1 MADFPF
7 DIVGFD
13 LDGTL
18 IDTSLD
24 LLNAT
29 NHALGLAGRP
39 LLDVAAVKTMVGR
52 GARHMLEQALEA
64 SGGYDAALIDRLHP
78 ALLDW
83 YRDHIADHSQPFPGM
98 RQALNALGPKGVTVA
113 IVTNKREDLAV
124 RLIETLGLSARFETI
139 IGGDTMGPGNA
150 KPSPLPIQEMI
161 RRCGGGRAAFVG
173 DSIFDVQAAKNAGV
187 PSIAVRFG
195 FLSQP
200 VEELGADAVI
210 DSFAE
215 LVPALERLGA

>member
-18 IDTSLD
+18 IDTSAD
-24 LLNAT
+24 LVNAT

-39 LLDVAAVKTMVGR
+39 LLDKAAVMTMVGR

-64 SGGYDAALIDRLHP
+64 SGGCDDALIAWLYP

-83 YRDHIADHSQPFPGM
+83 YREHLTDHSRPFPGM
-98 RQALNALGPKGVTVA
+98 AEALDMLAERGVTVA

-124 RLIETLGLSARFETI
+124 QLIEALGLTPRFATI

-150 KPSPLPIQEMI
+150 KPSALPILEMI
-161 RRCGGGRAAFVG
+161 RRCGGGRTAFVG
-173 DSIFDVQAAKNAGV
+173 DSIYDMLAAKNAGV
-187 PSIAVRFG
+187 PSVAVSFG

-200 VEELGADAVI
+200 VEELGAGAVI
-210 DSFAE
+210 DKFDA
-215 LVPALERLGA
+215 LVRALEALGG